1 MIKRNIIGDYMNKKL
16 ISIFCFGL
24 LCCGC
29 SNINNPDREPYP
41 GFHWKNFQGAG
52 LSLKVQE
59 NDQIKFSSNSDN
71 IFIQSKDGLTHP
83 VIKVYNIENNNIN
96 SLLHSL
102 KPIPELETNNNWFNI
117 QNCEFTNVKQHNN
130 SKIFIL
136 SPKGQAKIDMEKLSP
151 KEPIPYTCGGYGV
164 GNSGAR
170 YFITFDR
177 LPNKAVFVE
186 IGQDAPLFDEYSINP
201 IN

>member
-1 MIKRNIIGDYMNKKL
+1 MKNL
-16 ISIFCFGL
+16 LTSIFFL
-24 LCCGC
+24 AILFCGC
-29 SNINNPDREPYP
+29 TYSKIPSREPYT
-41 GFHWKNFQGAG
+41 GFEWKDFKGAG

-59 NDQIKFSSNSDN
+59 NEKIKFTSNTDT
-71 IFIQSKDGLTHP
+71 IFIKSKDGITHP
-83 VIKVYNIENNNIN
+83 VIKVYNIGNNEIN
-96 SLLHSL
+96 NLLTTL

-117 QNCEFTNVKQHNN
+117 QNCKFTQVKQYNS

-136 SPKGQAKIDMEKLSP
+136 SPKNQAKIDMEKLSP

-170 YFITFDR
+170 YFITFNN

-186 IGQDAPLFDEYSINP
+186 IGQDAPLFDETSIKPTN
-201 IN
+201 

>member
-1 MIKRNIIGDYMNKKL
+1 MNKQL

-29 SNINNPDREPYP
+29 SHINNAYREPYP

-59 NDQIKFSSNSDN
+59 NEKIKFTSNADT
-71 IFIQSKDGLTHP
+71 IFIKSKDGTTHP
-83 VIKVYNIENNNIN
+83 VIKIYDIKNNEIN
-96 SLLHSL
+96 NLLTTL

-117 QNCEFTNVKQHNN
+117 QNCEFTQVKQYNS

-136 SPKGQAKIDMEKLSP
+136 SPKNQAKIDMEKLSP

-170 YFITFDR
+170 YFITFNN

-186 IGQDAPLFDEYSINP
+186 IGQDAPLFDETSIKPTN
-201 IN
+201 